1 VRVVA
6 AIGPFVVGSV
16 SALGTDALATAM
28 QMLFW
33 VGAVPLA
40 GLLLMPWVIET
51 RHRVL
56 AD

>member
-1 VRVVA
+1 
-6 AIGPFVVGSV
+6 
-16 SALGTDALATAM
+16 LATAM

-56 AD
+56 TD